1 MGFEAG
7 RRVGSLVASGLKGSQ
22 CLKRFPRKCKTD
34 LKNNGENPA
43 ETEVR
48 DNCSVTAQ
56 ERKLGRRAGDERP
69 ILSIGLEGSVQ
80 GCD

>member
-7 RRVGSLVASGLKGSQ
+7 RRVGSLVASVLKGIQ
-22 CLKRFPRKCKTD
+22 YLKRFQRKCKTD

-48 DNCSVTAQ
+48 DNCSVSAQ
-56 ERKLGRRAGDERP
+56 ERKLGRRTGDKRP
-69 ILSIGLEGSVQ
+69 VLSIGMEGSV
-80 GCD
+80 